1 LPVANNESALTTA
14 LAALCCGAM
23 LIVISCSRGS
33 VKADA
38 GNAPPAVAVRA
49 ASAAVAD
56 APVEVAGIGNVEA
69 ISSVDVKSRVT
80 APVVRVHFS
89 EGQDVVKDELL
100 FDLDAETY
108 NRQIA
113 EIEANIARDSANEK
127 QNEANIAKDEVM
139 LKNAELIANRGKQLV
154 KEGIF
159 SQEQTE
165 QLVSNADAANASLA
179 ADRAAL
185 ESAKAAGK
193 ADRARLQQTTLL
205 LGYTQIRAPIS
216 GRAGAIAVKEGSL
229 AKENDTTLVT
239 ILQTSPIYVS
249 FSVPEDL
256 LPEVRRYQTSGS
268 LAVKAVTSD
277 NKESS
282 GVLSFIDNTV
292 DTTTGTIRMKSS
304 FENRER
310 ALWPG
315 QFVNVRAR
323 LNMEH
328 NRILVPS
335 RTVETGPDGKYVWVI
350 NPSDSSVSM
359 RNVQV
364 LRNYTPAGQP
374 EQAVI
379 GDGLKPGEQVVS
391 EGQLHLAPGAHV
403 RLLAPNALAPKPAT

>member
-1 LPVANNESALTTA
+1 MVNNQKPSTSVF
-14 LAALCCGAM
+14 AALCCGAM
-23 LIVISCSRGS
+23 LTLTSCSRGA
-33 VKADA
+33 VQA
-38 GNAPPAVAVRA
+38 G
-49 ASAAVAD
+49 ASAATPAIPVRAVSAAVSD

-89 EGQDVVKDELL
+89 EGQDVAKDDLL
-100 FDLDAETY
+100 FDLDPETY

-113 EIEANIARDSANEK
+113 EIEANIARDAANEK
-127 QNEANIAKDEVM
+127 QADANIAKDEVM
-139 LKNAELIANRGKQLV
+139 LKNAQLIANRGRQLA

-159 SQEQTE
+159 SQEQTD
-165 QLVSNADAANASLA
+165 QVVSNADAANASLE

-193 ADRARLQQTTLL
+193 ADHARLQQTTLL

-216 GRAGAIAVKEGSL
+216 GRAGAIAVKQGNL

-239 ILQTSPIYVS
+239 ILQTTPIYVS
-249 FSVPEDL
+249 FSVPENL
-256 LPEVRRYQTSGS
+256 LPEVRRYQASGS

-292 DTTTGTIRMKSS
+292 DTSTGTIRMKAS
-304 FENRER
+304 FENTAR

-323 LNMEH
+323 LSVEH
-328 NRILVPS
+328 NRVLVPS
-335 RTVETGPDGKYVWVI
+335 RTVQTGPDGKYVWVI
-350 NPSDSSVSM
+350 NPSDSAVSM

-364 LRNYTPAGQP
+364 LRNYTPPDQP

-379 GDGLKPGEQVVS
+379 GDGLKTGEQVVS

-403 RLLAPNALAPKPAT
+403 RLLAPNTAAQKPAA

>member
-1 LPVANNESALTTA
+1 M
-14 LAALCCGAM
+14 LCST
-23 LIVISCSRGS
+23 SCSRGDL
-33 VKADA
+33 KADA
-38 GNAPPAVAVRA
+38 GGPPPAVAVRA
-49 ASAAVAD
+49 VPATVSD
-56 APVEVAGIGNVEA
+56 APLEVAAIGNVEA

-80 APVVRVHFS
+80 APIVRVLFS
-89 EGQDVVKDELL
+89 EGQDVRQDDLL
-100 FDLDAETY
+100 FDLDPETY

-113 EIEANIARDSANEK
+113 EIQANIARDEANEK
-127 QNEANIAKDEVM
+127 QAEANIAKDEVM
-139 LKNAELIANRGKQLV
+139 LKNAQLIANRGKQLA

-165 QLVSNADAANASLA
+165 QVVSNADAANASLE

-193 ADRARLQQTTLL
+193 ADRARLEQTTLL
-205 LGYTQIRAPIS
+205 LGYTHIRAPIS
-216 GRAGAIAVKEGSL
+216 GRAGVIAVKQGNL

-249 FSVPEDL
+249 FSVPEDM
-256 LPEVRRYQTSGS
+256 LPEVRRYQSSGS
-268 LAVKAVTSD
+268 LEVKAVASD

-292 DTTTGTIRMKSS
+292 DTATGTIRLKAS
-304 FENRER
+304 FENAQRI
-310 ALWPG
+310 LWPG

-323 LNMEH
+323 LSMEH

-335 RTVETGPDGKYVWVI
+335 RTIQTGPDGKYIWVI
-350 NPSDSSVSM
+350 SPSDSSVSM

-364 LRNYTPAGQP
+364 LRNYTPPGRP

-379 GDGLKPGEQVVS
+379 GDGLEAGEQAVS

-403 RLLAPNALAPKPAT
+403 RLLAPNPVR

>member
-1 LPVANNESALTTA
+1 
-14 LAALCCGAM
+14 M
-23 LIVISCSRGS
+23 LSVVSCSRGDLK
-33 VKADA
+33 VDA
-38 GNAPPAVAVRA
+38 AAAPPPVAVRA
-49 ASAAVAD
+49 VSATASD
-56 APVEVAGIGNVEA
+56 APLEIAAIGNVEA

-80 APVVRVHFS
+80 APVIQVHFS
-89 EGQDVVKDELL
+89 EGQDVRKDDPL
-100 FDLDAETY
+100 FDLDPETY
-108 NRQIA
+108 NRQLA
-113 EIEANIARDSANEK
+113 EI
-127 QNEANIAKDEVM
+127 QANIAKDTANEKQAEANITKDEVT
-139 LKNAELIANRGKQLV
+139 LKNAQLIANRGRQLA

-165 QLVSNADAANASLA
+165 QVVSNADSASASLE

-193 ADRARLQQTTLL
+193 ADRARLEQTTLL
-205 LGYTQIRAPIS
+205 LNYTQIHAPIS
-216 GRAGAIAVKEGSL
+216 GRAGVIAVKQGNL

-256 LPEVRRYQTSGS
+256 LPEVRRYHTSGS

-292 DTTTGTIRMKSS
+292 DTATGTIRLKSS
-304 FENRER
+304 FENSQRT
-310 ALWPG
+310 LWPG

-323 LNMEH
+323 LSMEH

-335 RTVETGPDGKYVWVI
+335 RTVQTGPDGKFVWVVS
-350 NPSDSSVSM
+350 PSDSSVSM

-364 LRNYTPAGQP
+364 LRNYTAPGQP

-379 GDGLKPGEQVVS
+379 GAGLKPAEQVVS
-391 EGQLHLAPGAHV
+391 EGQLHLAPGARV
-403 RLLAPNALAPKPAT
+403 RLLAPNPAK